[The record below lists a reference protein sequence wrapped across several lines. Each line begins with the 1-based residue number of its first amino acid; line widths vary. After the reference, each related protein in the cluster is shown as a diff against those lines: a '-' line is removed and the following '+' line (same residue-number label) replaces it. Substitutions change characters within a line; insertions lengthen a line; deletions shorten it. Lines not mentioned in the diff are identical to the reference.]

1 MLSYDLVGIIKNGA
15 DLGSLP
21 RRIKVD
27 PKDNVNN
34 WAEGWW
40 D

>member
-1 MLSYDLVGIIKNGA
+1 MLSFNLVSIIKNEA

-27 PKDNVNN
+27 SANN

-40 D
+40 